1 MRSSYREEDVTL
13 LLKDI
18 TGLVKPQ
25 STEERERLIQA
36 GKHYCEM
43 LPIEYVPTPK
53 YMEAYKEALKNYAAS
68 TAEAVG
74 SLADKIID
82 KKGSRVVLVSLARA
96 GIPAGILLKHYIMKK
111 YHINVLHYSISIIR
125 GKGIDKNAIKYLL
138 DRYNP
143 ENLLFVDGWIGK
155 GAILGELKK
164 AVAPYKGVSPELA
177 VIADPANVTD
187 LCGTHNDILIPSACL
202 NCTVSGLISRTFLR
216 DDIIG
221 KNDFHGAVYYK
232 ELKDSDLSYAFIEEI
247 EAEFKEKN
255 TVCENSVNGY
265 GIDEVKN
272 IAKAFGITDINLVK
286 PGIGETTRVLLRRV
300 PWKILIRSKE
310 AGNPELAHII
320 RLAEEKNVPVEIF
333 PLKHYKACGI
343 IKNMA
348 DT

>member
-221 KNDFHGAVYYK
+221 KNDFHGAVYYG
-232 ELKDSDLSYAFIEEI
+232 ELADCDRSYDFIGKI
-247 EAEFKEKN
+247 EAEFSQCISREEQ
-255 TVCENSVNGY
+255 TVSGL
-265 GIDEVKN
+265 GIDEVKR
-272 IAKAFGITDINLVK
+272 IAGYFGIEDINLVK
-286 PGIGETTRVLLRRV
+286 PGIGEATRVLLRRV
-300 PWKILIRSKE
+300 PWKLLLRQDCRGDVS
-310 AGNPELAHII
+310 LAHLL
-320 RLAEEKNVPVEIF
+320 RLAEEKEVPVQYY
-333 PLKHYKACGI
+333 PLEHYKACGLI
-343 IKNMA
+343 RKLA